1 MSVIFPP
8 VVDTDLHLSGSATIE
23 KAVAPPDGCLLCHLT
38 EQGGLGTN
46 NRFGL
51 EMLHSG
57 AVAEE
62 TATIAPALDAIQ
74 ASDPLAISDIKMG
87 INPNDDPKWLSGST
101 STDPVP
107 TYGCGSVS
115 PAPPNGFGSGVALA
129 SIVAALIARGTFR
142 RRRLQHWRV
151 SKHRTMRGEFTGR
164 REDGKIWGWLGR
176 CHRL

>member
-8 VVDTDLHLSGSATIE
+8 VVDTDLDLSGSSTIE

-51 EMLHSG
+51 EMKHNG

-62 TATIAPALDAIQ
+62 TATLGPALAAIE

-87 INPNDDPKWLSGST
+87 INPNDDPKWLSG
-101 STDPVP
+101 
-107 TYGCGSVS
+107 
-115 PAPPNGFGSGVALA
+115 
-129 SIVAALIARGTFR
+129 
-142 RRRLQHWRV
+142 
-151 SKHRTMRGEFTGR
+151 
-164 REDGKIWGWLGR
+164 
-176 CHRL
+176 